1 MSVFTKSIAIFFLF
15 PFILLLVAGCEQ
27 SEEYEVNFNALGGSD
42 VPSQHVKEGG
52 AITIPTIEK
61 EGHTLKG
68 WYTSIDGGDTFD
80 ERWSF
85 TVDRVHGDIT
95 LFAKWEV
102 NDYAIHFDVMGGGVI
117 ESESWPFGVTIG
129 LPDPVKE
136 GHTFTGWY
144 TDSDYAIAFNYETMP
159 AYDVTVYAQWSVNE
173 YTIDF
178 KSYGGS
184 TVDSITFQYDDAIVL
199 PDEPEKSEHSFK
211 GWYVDE
217 TLKTPFDL
225 TAMPAKNLTLHAKW
239 QPNEYMITFDTMG
252 GRALEPDSVY
262 YGSEL
267 FLPIPHKTGYAF
279 KGWYSDSD
287 YTEIFNHE
295 TMPADNVTLYA
306 RWSAVDLEDFDTLII
321 NYYRYDDDY
330 SSMNSVW
337 LWPDEP
343 DSGAGERFF
352 WEETTEFGVRLTID
366 IDGTNLGDA
375 TLIGLIVRDDD
386 WNKDIDT
393 ERFIDVYEM
402 KEKGTLEIFL
412 IQADGEVYY
421 YIEDVPQ

>member
-1 MSVFTKSIAIFFLF
+1 
-15 PFILLLVAGCEQ
+15 
-27 SEEYEVNFNALGGSD
+27 
-42 VPSQHVKEGG
+42 
-52 AITIPTIEK
+52 
-61 EGHTLKG
+61 
-68 WYTSIDGGDTFD
+68 
-80 ERWSF
+80 
-85 TVDRVHGDIT
+85 
-95 LFAKWEV
+95 
-102 NDYAIHFDVMGGGVI
+102 
-117 ESESWPFGVTIG
+117 
-129 LPDPVKE
+129 
-136 GHTFTGWY
+136 
-144 TDSDYAIAFNYETMP
+144 
-159 AYDVTVYAQWSVNE
+159 
-173 YTIDF
+173 
-178 KSYGGS
+178 
-184 TVDSITFQYDDAIVL
+184 
-199 PDEPEKSEHSFK
+199 
-211 GWYVDE
+211 
-217 TLKTPFDL
+217 
-225 TAMPAKNLTLHAKW
+225 
-239 QPNEYMITFDTMG
+239 MITFDTMG